1 MNRSSSFWFGWPK
14 EELSATERARQSA
27 RRESRLEQHL
37 LHAHNE
43 SATTLRP
50 GSNRPPPLRMEQ
62 RDPLELKGGV
72 DVQVLPESAYGRL
85 FTSDAYSED
94 VDD

>member
-1 MNRSSSFWFGWPK
+1 MSRSSSFWFGWPK

-27 RRESRLEQHL
+27 RRESRLEQHML
-37 LHAHNE
+37 QAHNE
-43 SATTLRP
+43 SASTLRP
-50 GSNRPPPLRMEQ
+50 GSSRPPVRMEQ

-72 DVQVLPESAYGRL
+72 DVQVLPESAYAKL
-85 FTSDAYSED
+85 FPSGDDLED